1 MKKIVPSVIFR
12 LRAMQA
18 MKPMLSILV
27 LVTLIATAP
36 SLIGQVMTLLTDA
49 NPANAIEELYTE
61 ERIEAMTGGGL
72 DAQLTAAQE
81 ISDGLMKFYQE
92 KGPFMALTAGVSLIF
107 SPVLT
112 LGFYHTLLKTLR
124 REEIGVS
131 DVLARLPLFF
141 KAIGLNLMVGLR
153 IFVWMLPGFLL
164 MLCGSAALLMGS
176 GLGTLLMIAGVVVT
190 AVFTIRA
197 NFSYY
202 LSAFIMADAP
212 ETGIRAAI
220 ARSREVMNGRRMELF
235 LLDLSFI
242 GWQLL
247 LSIAQALLLGM
258 LGNVIGM
265 TLGMFASLFLQ
276 LYMYMAQAAF
286 YQEYAVGP
294 LPGAQQDPFAAPENG
309 DLN

>member
-1 MKKIVPSVIFR
+1 MKKVIPSVIFR

-36 SLIGQVMTLLTDA
+36 SLIGQVVTLLTDA
-49 NPANAIEELYTE
+49 NPASAIENLYTD
-61 ERIEAMTGGGL
+61 ERIEAMVSGSL
-72 DAQLTAAQE
+72 EEQLAATQE

-92 KGPFMALTAGVSLIF
+92 KGPFMALTAGISLIF
-107 SPVLT
+107 APVLT
-112 LGFYHTLLKTLR
+112 LGFYHTLLKALR
-124 REEIGVS
+124 REEVGVS

-141 KAIGLNLMVGLR
+141 KSIGLNLMVGLR
-153 IFVWMLPGFLL
+153 ILVWMLPGFLL
-164 MLCGSAALLMGS
+164 MLCGSAVLLMGS
-176 GLGTLLMIAGVVVT
+176 GLGVLLMLSGGVLM

-197 NFSYY
+197 SFSYY
-202 LSAFIMADAP
+202 LASFVMADAP
-212 ETGIRAAI
+212 QTGIRAAI

-247 LSIAQALLLGM
+247 LSIGQAMLLMM

-276 LYMYMAQAAF
+276 LYIYMAQSAF

-294 LPGAQQDPFAAPENG
+294 LPGAKSDPFPETEG
-309 DLN
+309 LN